1 MGILLWNVFTKFVKS
16 KHLIEKKDGEKHALS
31 VNQLLLVNTY
41 NKDVVKGLCH
51 VDVGTKASGLFLPSI
66 LGIGKLR
73 RTFTVTAFRHSK
85 TQPIT

>member
-1 MGILLWNVFTKFVKS
+1 MWNIMAKFVKS
-16 KHLIEKKDGEKHALS
+16 KHLTEKKDGEKHALS

-41 NKDVVKGLCH
+41 DKDVVCH
-51 VDVGTKASGLFLPSI
+51 VDVGTKASEPFLPSI

-73 RTFTVTAFRHSK
+73 RTFAVTAFSHTK